1 MESGQMKSL
10 KGLPL
15 PCTLYT
21 CPSTSR
27 LLCCSAGGREKEEEE
42 EEREEREGAGEEKKA
57 PAGAASVPGP
67 GPPCPVYSAVLS
79 HPLIHPLYISL
90 PVLLEIAR
98 IELMSSEVS
107 DVAAAAAAAATPA
120 PAAAR
125 GPCRLFEGPPKT

>member
-1 MESGQMKSL
+1 MKSL

-107 DVAAAAAAAATPA
+107 DVAAAAAAATPASAAAAAATP
-120 PAAAR
+120 AR
-125 GPCRLFEGPPKT
+125 GPCRLFKGPPKT